1 MKKPGNYQEK
11 VSIKPKKKN
20 IRKNKKGVKYMETET
35 INFIVKDKSF
45 EKFAMMAILGS
56 TGDAMDIKMNF
67 FFTFWGLNL
76 LKKKFKPK
84 VAGMPT
90 PMKGMGAKIF
100 RKRMKKFGI
109 EDPWGLIKDGVESG
123 NLKLYPCQMTM
134 DLMKIKHEN
143 IIEFAEDPVGAA
155 TFLEMCNGGRIVSL

>member
-1 MKKPGNYQEK
+1 MAENG
-11 VSIKPKKKN
+11 
-20 IRKNKKGVKYMETET
+20 T

-56 TGDAMDIKMNF
+56 TGDALDTKMNF

-76 LKKKFKPK
+76 LKKNFKPK

-109 EDPWGLIKDGVESG
+109 DDPMQLIKDGVENG

-134 DLMKIKHEN
+134 DLMGIKRE
-143 IIEFAEDPVGAA
+143 ELLDWVEEPVGAA
-155 TFLEMCNGGRIVSL
+155 SFLEMSNGGQIVSL